1 MGPDVAFTS
10 SIEAF
15 PAEDRPRWN
24 CAVTLPVENEAPLEL
39 NVYAAKK
46 LIASGTFTVD
56 LSDKGRHRRWF
67 DLSPT
72 SRCGKDLADKVPP
85 GLDLIMRWSY
95 EPSYDFGKEGLPG
108 RGHNERAERGRAGR
122 CAGPRES

>member
-1 MGPDVAFTS
+1 M
-10 SIEAF
+10 
-15 PAEDRPRWN
+15 
-24 CAVTLPVENEAPLEL
+24 TLPVENEAPLEL

-95 EPSYDFGKEGLPG
+95 EPSYDFGK
-108 RGHNERAERGRAGR
+108 RRAYPDEDIARSRTRSGWPSCR
-122 CAGPRES
+122 